1 MITVSLFSEKSL
13 AVWAYL
19 QCTTTA
25 CVHRYNTT
33 TTVRF
38 SALSG
43 VTGLISPFLWTNLS
57 SFNSCIPW
65 TTFQAQAQQTEKKKF
80 CFSSW
85 PFGWHS
91 LSVRFRDLS
100 YAWWY
105 VLQRC
110 SYHMHIRSLHRRK
123 AAKLDSILLQKWM
136 TTIWRSR
143 KLGMEYQV
151 LYPSSLITSLE
162 ITLLTCFVKVS
173 TG

>member
-1 MITVSLFSEKSL
+1 M
-13 AVWAYL
+13 
-19 QCTTTA
+19 
-25 CVHRYNTT
+25 NN
-33 TTVRF
+33 
-38 SALSG
+38 LSG
-43 VTGLISPFLWTNLS
+43 PGSTDR
-57 SFNSCIPW
+57 
-65 TTFQAQAQQTEKKKF
+65 KKRF
-80 CFSSW
+80 CCLSW
-85 PFGWHS
+85 PYS
-91 LSVRFRDLS
+91 LSVIRFRDLS

-162 ITLLTCFVKVS
+162 VEERCWLVVWRSSQDNFHFIWSFHASSTIVTNPKWLHFLTRPWCPFRRSCIS
-173 TG
+173 TPSFYPDFTGGKKGRYHFII